1 MKDFTQMNS
10 TEAIESLNKEIQRK
24 DKLIAMYREKKRESD
39 RRRESDRKLVA
50 QFCHATNNSLQPDR
64 LLEAAKAAEAAAK
77 EIELLRSICLG
88 LFKWAEDL
96 GYDIGDVKSQFPS

>member
-24 DKLIAMYREKKRESD
+24 DELIASLKKK
-39 RRRESDRKLVA
+39 RESDRKLVA

-64 LLEAAKAAEAAAK
+64 LLEAAKASEAAAK

>member
-24 DKLIAMYREKKRESD
+24 DELIASLKA
-39 RRRESDRKLVA
+39 KLKSQHKAVA
-50 QFCHATNNSLQPDR
+50 QFCHATNNSLQPDI
-64 LLEAAKAAEAAAK
+64 LLQASKAAEAAAK